1 MCRGSVVAYSN
12 VCPVVEISHYL
23 TSIQILS
30 YVERK
35 AGLKAGEAFRGVI
48 VTLDA
53 LTSPALA
60 SVRLGAKS
68 SAQIIEGGRQ
78 RLTT

>member
-1 MCRGSVVAYSN
+1 MCRGSVVDHSN
-12 VCPVVEISHYL
+12 VCPAVEISHDL

-53 LTSPALA
+53 SDIPRA
-60 SVRLGAKS
+60 SLG
-68 SAQIIEGGRQ
+68 SARCQEFR
-78 RLTT
+78 TNY